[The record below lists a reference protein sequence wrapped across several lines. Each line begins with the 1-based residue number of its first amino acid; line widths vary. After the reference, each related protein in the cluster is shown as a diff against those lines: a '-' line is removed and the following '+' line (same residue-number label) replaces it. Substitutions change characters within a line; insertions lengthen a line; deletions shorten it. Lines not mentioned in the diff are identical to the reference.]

1 MCSHTAL
8 RYLSSPSSLTSLFL
22 FLQPVLKAGRLTNVG
37 SSLRMNDD
45 DDDDYCK
52 QNTPC
57 ILPYLSLFFL
67 RTSRIL
73 LWSRLLARKWRG
85 IQKKDFSAVN
95 QLRLIELQ
103 EHVVVI

>member
-1 MCSHTAL
+1 MNH
-8 RYLSSPSSLTSLFL
+8 
-22 FLQPVLKAGRLTNVG
+22 
-37 SSLRMNDD
+37 NDD
-45 DDDDYCK
+45 DDDDYYCK

-85 IQKKDFSAVN
+85 IQENDVSAVN
-95 QLRLIELQ
+95 QLRLIESQ
-103 EHVVVI
+103 EHVIVI